1 MERRRVVGK
10 SRTRFVILTA
20 MTSVTGVTGA
30 PGTAP
35 AHAHEI
41 TERVGWE
48 DVDLVAIVRYSGYTR
63 FVDAVEAAMFR
74 RVGLGHPA
82 MLDAYGVWLV
92 RRVLHLEF
100 HAPARF
106 DELLRVRGW
115 IGRVGRTSVTLH
127 VEVRDESGSKVHA
140 AGHLVLVAV
149 DATTMAAVAVPAGV
163 LAALAPYREPDR
175 S

>member
-1 MERRRVVGK
+1 MECDHVVGK
-10 SRTRFVILTA
+10 SPSRFVILTN
-20 MTSVTGVTGA
+20 MTSVTV
-30 PGTAP
+30 TAP
-35 AHAHEI
+35 AHACEI
-41 TERVGWE
+41 VERVGWE
-48 DVDLVAIVRYSGYTR
+48 DVDLVAIVRYSAYAR
-63 FVDAVEAAMFR
+63 FADALEAAMFR

-127 VEVRDESGSKVHA
+127 LEVRDESGEKVHA

-149 DATTMAAVAVPAGV
+149 EAAGMTAVEVPAGV
-163 LAALAPYREPDR
+163 VAALAPYREPGQG
-175 S
+175 

>member
-1 MERRRVVGK
+1 MVGK
-10 SRTRFVILTA
+10 SATCFVILTN
-20 MTSVTGVTGA
+20 MTSVTVSS
-30 PGTAP
+30 PS
-35 AHAHEI
+35 HACEI
-41 TERVGWE
+41 VERVGWE
-48 DVDLVAIVRYSGYTR
+48 DVDLVAIVRYSAYAR
-63 FVDAVEAAMFR
+63 FADAVEATMFR

-106 DELLRVRGW
+106 DALLRVRGW

-127 VEVRDESGSKVHA
+127 LEVRDESGATVHA
-140 AGHLVLVAV
+140 AGHVVLVAV
-149 DATTMAAVAVPAGV
+149 DAAGMRAVEVPAGV
-163 LAALAPYREPDR
+163 VAALAPYREPGL

>member
-1 MERRRVVGK
+1 MERVRVVGK
-10 SRTRFVILTA
+10 SPTRFVILPN
-20 MTSVTGVTGA
+20 MSSVTA
-30 PGTAP
+30 TAP

-48 DVDLVAIVRYSGYTR
+48 DVDLVAIVRYSAYAR
-63 FVDAVEAAMFR
+63 FADAVEAEMFR

-106 DELLRVRGW
+106 DEVLRVRGW

-127 VEVRDESGSKVHA
+127 VEVRDESRATLHA

-149 DATTMAAVAVPAGV
+149 EAAGMTAVEVPAGV
-163 LAALAPYREPDR
+163 VAALAPYREPGTG
-175 S
+175 